1 MGQWILEKV
10 SGSVSPMNANGLFGN
25 NFNVGFSIA
34 YKTSTFGSFV
44 EPPILDWHEKF
55 IMIEHHKGERWTF
68 EKNMYEHNP
77 SSATLLIWPR
87 RYIEAY
93 NASGG
98 QVPACKGSSKLF
110 TTKGVAVTR
119 QQLGNA
125 GTDLQKADAVRRYLK
140 SNGGR
145 IDLMIHDIPSLNT
158 PAMVAAP
165 PRPGIVIGGN
175 RPVQVAEHKERL
187 LLFNVGLLNSGLRW
201 QGYQHVAVSA
211 ALAQP
216 LWTRAAGTGWGVA
229 DLPLPP
235 GFRDVPPPVQ
245 VSMVRAP
252 TFLAGECW

>member
-10 SGSVSPMNANGLFGN
+10 SGSASPMDAGGLYGN
-25 NFNVGFSIA
+25 NFNVGFSVA

-93 NASGG
+93 NAAGG
-98 QVPACKGSSKLF
+98 QAFGGKGSCKLF
-110 TTKGVAVTR
+110 STKGVQVTR
-119 QQLGNA
+119 KDLGNA
-125 GTDLQKADAVRRYLK
+125 ATDQQKADAVRKYLK

-158 PAMVAAP
+158 PAMVAPP
-165 PRPGIVIGGN
+165 PRPGLVIGN
-175 RPVQVAEHKERL
+175 RPIPEHKERL

-201 QGYQHVAVSA
+201 KGYQHVSVSA
-211 ALAQP
+211 ALAKP
-216 LWTRAAGTGWGVA
+216 LWTRAAGAGWGMA

-235 GFRDVPPPVQ
+235 GFRDVPPPVM

>member
-1 MGQWILEKV
+1 MMGQWTLEKV
-10 SGSVSPMNANGLFGN
+10 GGNVSPMDANGLYGN

-34 YKTSTFGSFV
+34 YKASTFGSFV

-55 IMIEHHKGERWTF
+55 IMIEHHKRERWVF

-77 SSATLLIWPR
+77 CSATLLIWPR

-98 QVPACKGSSKLF
+98 QAPGVKGSSKLF
-110 TTKGVAVTR
+110 SSKGAAVTR

-125 GTDLQKADAVRRYLK
+125 ASDLEKADAVRRYLK

-165 PRPGIVIGGN
+165 PRAGVMIGGN
-175 RPVQVAEHKERL
+175 RPIPEHKERL
-187 LLFNVGLLNSGLRW
+187 LLFNVGILNSGMRW
-201 QGYQHVAVSA
+201 KGYQHVMVSA
-211 ALAQP
+211 GVP
-216 LWTRAAGTGWGVA
+216 KPNWTRAAGAGWGVA
-229 DLPLPP
+229 DLALPP
-235 GFRDVPPPVQ
+235 GYRDVPAPPQ
-245 VSMVRAP
+245 VSMVRP
-252 TFLAGECW
+252 PVFSSGESM